1 MTVEDI
7 SNITGV
13 PLPLLSSGNTPLNSL
28 EVLNRLFVQ
37 YTLRAWC
44 KRIESEFN
52 TKLFS
57 FSQTGT
63 TFVRFNLDGL
73 LRGDTKS
80 RADYYTALYNIR
92 AINPNEIRALENMN
106 PYDGG
111 DVFGMPLASNSTD
124 QALQPVQNTQP

>member
-7 SNITGV
+7 ANITGV
-13 PLPLLSSGNTPLNSL
+13 PLPLLSAGDKTPLNNL

-52 TKLFS
+52 SKLFS
-57 FSQTGT
+57 INQVGT

-73 LRGDTKS
+73 LRGDTQS
-80 RADYYTALYNIR
+80 RANYYKELYNIR
-92 AINPNEIRALENMN
+92 AISPNEIRALENMN

-111 DVFGMPLASNSTD
+111 DQFGLPLASNSTE
-124 QALQPVQNTQP
+124 PVQPADNAI